1 MKGSFILYLL
11 PINMQSKA
19 KLYFIITIVS
29 MFTTFCMVGFYHYFI
44 NKNSGFE
51 SLQKQATS
59 VAEREVML
67 SPRFLQAMRAS
78 QPNDF
83 IEAAERCQQS
93 VVFIKSDMPATV
105 NSAYGE
111 SSTGS
116 GVIISDDGYIVTNQH
131 VVNGGTHV
139 EVLLNDNRTFKGR
152 VIGQDKNSDLAVVK
166 IDASDLPALYFGD
179 SDSLRVGEWVMAIGN
194 PFRLQSTV
202 TAGVVSA
209 KARNISLLDH
219 QGIESFIQTDAAMNP
234 GSSGGALVNTRGD
247 LVGICTAVL
256 SNSGRYEGFSFA
268 IPATLVRKVVSD
280 IKQFGAV
287 QRGWLGLDIE
297 NVTQDLAKSLS
308 LDQVRGVYVA
318 SVHDDG
324 AADASGLKADDVV
337 LTVDRYETP
346 SVSVFMEVLGRYR
359 PGDQLE
365 LQVIRKGRKQKFIA
379 ILKNQINSEDLI
391 SVDDAPIMGQLGIE
405 IRELDRKEKQN
416 IAPSGAVVV
425 SVKRGSII
433 GNTRM
438 EPGYV
443 VTQCNDVNIN
453 SARHFIQLMQ
463 KYSGKSVVL
472 NGVYL
477 NYPGKYPYT
486 FIVP

>member
-1 MKGSFILYLL
+1 MKSKSKIYLSAILLSLFSSVSLL
-11 PINMQSKA
+11 AI
-19 KLYFIITIVS
+19 YHFYVS
-29 MFTTFCMVGFYHYFI
+29 RNNDHLD
-44 NKNSGFE
+44 
-51 SLQKQATS
+51 LQRKATS
-59 VAEREVML
+59 VAEKEVLL

-93 VVFIKSDMPATV
+93 VVFIKSDMPAAV
-105 NSAYGE
+105 NTAYGE

-131 VVNGGTHV
+131 VVNGGTEV
-139 EVLLNDNRTFKGR
+139 EVLLNDNRAFRGR
-152 VIGQDKNSDLAVVK
+152 VIGQDKNSDLAVIK
-166 IDASDLPALYFGD
+166 IEAKDLTPLYFGD

-202 TAGVVSA
+202 TAGIVSA
-209 KARNISLLDH
+209 KARNISLLDQ

-234 GSSGGALVNTRGD
+234 GSSGGALINTRGD
-247 LVGICTAVL
+247 LVGICAAVL

-268 IPATLVRKVVSD
+268 IPSTLVRKVVSD
-280 IKQFGAV
+280 LKQFGAV
-287 QRGWLGLDIE
+287 QRGWMGLDIE
-297 NVTQDLAKSLS
+297 NVNQELAQKLS
-308 LDQVRGVYVA
+308 LDMVRGVYVA
-318 SVHDDG
+318 SVHAEG
-324 AADASGLKADDVV
+324 AADVAGLLTDDVII
-337 LTVDRYETP
+337 TVDKYET
-346 SVSVFMEVLGRYR
+346 STVSVFMEVLGRYR
-359 PGDQLE
+359 PGDQVEIL
-365 LQVIRKGRKQKFIA
+365 VIRKGRKQKFIA
-379 ILKNQINSEDLI
+379 TLKNQLNGDDFLA
-391 SVDDAPIMGQLGIE
+391 VDDSPILGDLGIE

-416 IAPSGAVVV
+416 ISPSGAVIV
-425 SVKRGSII
+425 SVRRGSTV

-443 VTQCNDVNIN
+443 VTQCNQVNIT
-453 SARHFIQLMQ
+453 SAKQFIQILQ
-463 KYSGKSVVL
+463 KYKGKTVVL